1 MECRLSHLKI
11 DYFCK
16 KENLMTFKSGF
27 VNIVGKPNAGKSTLM
42 NALVGERMAI
52 ITHKPQTT
60 RHRIIGIISEKDY
73 QIVLSDTPGFVEE
86 PSYKMHEV
94 MNSYVQSSLEDA
106 DILLFVMDVTDTYDA
121 EDGII
126 DILKKTKVPVFVI
139 MNKVDLIAQDD
150 LELLMKEWAQLVDA
164 KEIIP
169 MVASEGMGVGFLKEQ
184 IVALLP
190 EGEPFYPPEQL
201 TDRPERFFVSEIIR
215 EKILLSYGKEVPYS
229 CDVNVEE
236 FVETHTK
243 SGQPIIRI
251 RATIYV
257 ERKSQVSILIGKGG
271 TAIKRMGTFAR
282 KDLEKWLQSKVFL
295 DMTVKVKE
303 KWRSDTRTLKWMGY

>member
-1 MECRLSHLKI
+1 
-11 DYFCK
+11 
-16 KENLMTFKSGF
+16 MTFKSGF

-60 RHRIIGIISEKDY
+60 RHRIIGIVSEDDY
-73 QIVLSDTPGFVEE
+73 QVVYSDTPGYVEE

-94 MNSYVQSSLEDA
+94 MNSYVESTLEDA
-106 DILLFVMDVTDTYDA
+106 DLMLFVMDVTDTYQKD
-121 EDGII
+121 DSII
-126 DILKKTKVPVFVI
+126 EILNNSDVPVFLI
-139 MNKVDLIAQDD
+139 FNKVDLMKQDP
-150 LELLMKEWAQLVDA
+150 LMALMDEWAELVDA
-164 KEIIP
+164 KEVIP
-169 MVASEGMGVGFLKEQ
+169 ISATDDLGIEFLKSR

-190 EGEPFYPPEQL
+190 EGEPFYPPDQL

-215 EKILLSYGKEVPYS
+215 EKIMLQYGKEVPYS
-229 CDVNVEE
+229 SDVNVEE
-236 FVETHTK
+236 FIETKTK
-243 SGQPIIRI
+243 KGEPLIRI
-251 RATIYV
+251 RATIFV

-271 TAIKRMGTFAR
+271 SAIKKMGTAAR
-282 KDLEKWLQSKVFL
+282 KDLETWLQCKVFL

>member
-1 MECRLSHLKI
+1 
-11 DYFCK
+11 
-16 KENLMTFKSGF
+16 MTFKSGF

-60 RHRIIGIISEKDY
+60 RHRIIGIVSEDDY
-73 QIVLSDTPGFVEE
+73 QIVYSDTPGYVDE

-94 MNSYVQSSLEDA
+94 MNSYVESTLEDA
-106 DILLFVMDVTDTYDA
+106 DIMLFVMDVTDTYQKDDA
-121 EDGII
+121 II
-126 DILKKTKVPVFVI
+126 EILNKSDVPVILIF
-139 MNKVDLIAQDD
+139 NKVDLMEQDP
-150 LELLMKEWAQLVDA
+150 LMELMDEWAKLVDA
-164 KEIIP
+164 TEVIP
-169 MVASEGMGVGFLKEQ
+169 IAAANGLGIEFLKSR

-190 EGEPFYPPEQL
+190 EGEPFYPPDQL

-215 EKILLSYGKEVPYS
+215 EKIMLQYGKEIPYS
-229 CDVNVEE
+229 SDVNVEE
-236 FVETHTK
+236 FIETKTK
-243 SGQPIIRI
+243 KGEPLIRI
-251 RATIYV
+251 RATIFV

-271 TAIKRMGTFAR
+271 SAIKKMGTAAR
-282 KDLEKWLQSKVFL
+282 KDLETWLQSKVFL

>member
-1 MECRLSHLKI
+1 
-11 DYFCK
+11 
-16 KENLMTFKSGF
+16 MTFKSGF

-60 RHRIIGIISEKDY
+60 RHRIIGIVSEDDY
-73 QIVLSDTPGFVEE
+73 QVVYSDTPGYVEE

-94 MNSYVQSSLEDA
+94 MNSYVESTLEDA
-106 DILLFVMDVTDTYDA
+106 DLMLFVMDVTDTYQKD
-121 EDGII
+121 DSII
-126 DILKKTKVPVFVI
+126 EILNNSDVPVFLI
-139 MNKVDLIAQDD
+139 FNKVDLMKQDP
-150 LELLMKEWAQLVDA
+150 LMVLMDEWAELVDA
-164 KEIIP
+164 KEVIP
-169 MVASEGMGVGFLKEQ
+169 ISATDDLGIEFLKSR

-190 EGEPFYPPEQL
+190 EGEPFYPPDQL

-215 EKILLSYGKEVPYS
+215 EKIMLQYGKEVPYS
-229 CDVNVEE
+229 SDVNVEE
-236 FVETHTK
+236 FIETKTK
-243 SGQPIIRI
+243 KGEPLIRI
-251 RATIYV
+251 RATIFV

-271 TAIKRMGTFAR
+271 SAIKKMGTAAR
-282 KDLEKWLQSKVFL
+282 KDLETWLQCKVFL